1 MFYFKF
7 KDKNAVEMY
16 GAITVDNVDKATP
29 EQKKEFL
36 KQLKKLCFAESL
48 EEISKTEY
56 DAQTEE

>member
-7 KDKNAVEMY
+7 KDKDGVEMY
-16 GAITVDNVDKATP
+16 GEITVDNVNKATP

-36 KQLKKLCFAESL
+36 EQLKKLCFAETL
-48 EEISKTEY
+48 EEVSKAEY

>member
-7 KDKNAVEMY
+7 TDKDGLEMY
-16 GAITVDNVDKATP
+16 GAITVDNVDKAMP